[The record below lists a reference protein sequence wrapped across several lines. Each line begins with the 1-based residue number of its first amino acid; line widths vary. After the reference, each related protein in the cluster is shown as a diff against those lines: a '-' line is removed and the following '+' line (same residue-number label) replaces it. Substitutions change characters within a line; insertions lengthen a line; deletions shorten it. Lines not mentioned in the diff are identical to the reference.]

1 MGNRW
6 FGSVVVALVV
16 VSAPTVPGLSQH
28 PSHNLVLF
36 VADGLRP
43 GMVNDQTAP
52 ALAALMKNGVH
63 FTNTHSMFPT
73 ITTVNAA
80 SMATGHKVGD
90 TGNFGNWMYVGFPV
104 PNAGE
109 SLTPFLE
116 NDLLLG
122 DVDSQFSGDYLNQQT
137 VMQAARTAGMS
148 TATIGKHGPALIFDH
163 TERSGEPT
171 IVVDDK
177 TGRSGGIPVSEEMK
191 QRFLAA
197 GLESQTP
204 ERRENEKRGTFQ
216 EQGTREANTLQQE
229 YFVNVATKVVLP
241 LFKERAKPFLL
252 VFWSR
257 DPDGTQHNQGDS
269 LNRLVPGINGPT
281 SLAAIR
287 NADNNLAA
295 LLAALTTLGLSGTT
309 NVIATSDHGFSTI
322 SKESATSFA
331 AAQFYNDVKPNLLP
345 PGFVAIDIAH
355 GLDKALFDPDAK
367 YQEISAG
374 THPSLGNG
382 LIGGDKAHPEVV
394 VAANGG
400 SDLVY
405 LPSRDKAL
413 VRRVVDILV
422 AEDYVSGLFIAD
434 DLGPI
439 PGTLPF
445 SAIDLK
451 GSAITPIPA
460 IVVNFR
466 SFSTGCG
473 DPLTCTVEVA
483 DTRLQQGQGMHGAF
497 SRADTII
504 IGGATGPDF
513 RKGFI
518 DPAPTSN
525 ADIGKTVAK
534 ILNLHIRDTGRLVGR
549 VLSEAMPTGSLPKW
563 STCFQESEQ
572 DATGGRTVV
581 QIQQVAGT
589 RYFDAAG
596 YPGRTVG
603 LCGFCVSESKQRPC
617 RSR

>member
-1 MGNRW
+1 
-6 FGSVVVALVV
+6 V
-16 VSAPTVPGLSQH
+16 
-28 PSHNLVLF
+28 
-36 VADGLRP
+36 
-43 GMVNDQTAP
+43 
-52 ALAALMKNGVH
+52 
-63 FTNTHSMFPT
+63 
-73 ITTVNAA
+73 
-80 SMATGHKVGD
+80 
-90 TGNFGNWMYVGFPV
+90 
-104 PNAGE
+104 
-109 SLTPFLE
+109 
-116 NDLLLG
+116 
-122 DVDSQFSGDYLNQQT
+122 
-137 VMQAARTAGMS
+137 
-148 TATIGKHGPALIFDH
+148 
-163 TERSGEPT
+163 
-171 IVVDDK
+171 
-177 TGRSGGIPVSEEMK
+177 
-191 QRFLAA
+191 
-197 GLESQTP
+197 TP
-204 ERRENEKRGTFQ
+204 ERGENEKRGTFQ
-216 EQGTREANTLQQE
+216 EQGTLEANTLQQE
-229 YFVNVATKVVLP
+229 YFVNVATKVVLL

-269 LNRLVPGINGPT
+269 LNRLLPGINGPT
-281 SLAAIR
+281 SLASIR

-295 LLAALTTLGLSGTT
+295 LLAALTTLGGTT
-309 NVIATSDHGFSTI
+309 NVIVASDHGFSTI

-355 GLDKALFDPDAK
+355 GLEKALLDPDAK
-367 YQEISAG
+367 YREISAG
-374 THPSLGNG
+374 THPSPGNG

-405 LPSRDKAL
+405 LPSRDKML
-413 VRRVVDILV
+413 VRRVVDILA
-422 AEDYVSGLFIAD
+422 AEDYVSGLFISD

-451 GSAITPIPA
+451 GSAVTP

-473 DPLTCTVEVA
+473 DPSTCTVEVA

-504 IGGATGPDF
+504 VGGATGPDF

-549 VLSEAMPTGSLPKW
+549 VLSEAMPNGRLPKW
-563 STCFQESEQ
+563 STCIRESEQ
-572 DATGGRTVV
+572 DATGRRTVV
-581 QIQQVAGT
+581 QIQQVADT

-603 LCGFCVSESKQRPC
+603 LCVFCVPEAKQRPC
-617 RSR
+617 QPR